1 MKKKK
6 TRFSY
11 AGLLMLLLLII
22 LLCYKI
28 PCVIREEQGRLSD
41 RWNSFRLAWE
51 SRDYNL
57 AYRELD
63 VNGIQ
68 LLFMRRPA
76 KFLYWQAETLEK
88 LNRTEKAEAVR
99 RKLLK
104 KYPADYYAF
113 MLIPNKGGLTAEN
126 FEKFCKKNEEKFQF
140 PYKAEV
146 SEAETKTGV
155 DSALVWAVMKR
166 ESKFNPAAVSNS
178 GAIGLMQV
186 MPRTGL
192 EAAEK
197 YGISHYD
204 LRRPKDNILLG
215 TFQLRTLLRQ
225 FDGDIIYSMA
235 AYNAGASNVFR
246 WRKNKKSRSE
256 WVESIPYP
264 ETREFV
270 RCVYENYNVYKLLRS
285 RNNLYKSEQ

>member
-1 MKKKK
+1 
-6 TRFSY
+6 
-11 AGLLMLLLLII
+11 MLLLLII
-22 LLCYKI
+22 VLCYKI
-28 PCVIREEQGRLSD
+28 PGFIREEQSRLSG

-51 SRDYNL
+51 SGDYKL

-68 LLFMRRPA
+68 LLLMRRPA

-88 LNRTEKAEAVR
+88 LNRAEKAATVR

-113 MLIPNKGGLTAEN
+113 MLVPDKGGFTAKN
-126 FEKFCKKNEEKFQF
+126 FEKFCKKNEGKFQF

-146 SEAETKTGV
+146 SAAETKTGV
-155 DSALVWAVMKR
+155 NSALVWAVMKR

-186 MPRTGL
+186 MPRTAA
-192 EAAEK
+192 EAAK
-197 YGISHYD
+197 KHGISHYD
-204 LRRPKDNILLG
+204 LRSPKDNILLG
-215 TFQLRTLLRQ
+215 ALQIRTLLRQ

-235 AYNAGASNVFR
+235 AYNAGASKVFR
-246 WRKNKKSRSE
+246 WRKKKKSRAE

-270 RCVYENYNVYKLLRS
+270 RCVYENYNVYKLLS
-285 RNNLYKSEQ
+285 SQNSLYKSEQ